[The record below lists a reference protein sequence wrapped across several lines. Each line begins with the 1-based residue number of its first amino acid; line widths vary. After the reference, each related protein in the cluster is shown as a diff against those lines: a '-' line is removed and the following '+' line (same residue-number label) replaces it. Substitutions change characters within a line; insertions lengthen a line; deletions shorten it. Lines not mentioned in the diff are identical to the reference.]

1 MNDPQSHGGFWSK
14 FFSLTIIRIILG
26 LLWMI
31 LALAIVQVATVF
43 ASRNPAAKQFL
54 HDSYLPA
61 LVAIIVAVV
70 AYRLFVRWIERR
82 RAEELSF
89 SNALPQTSA
98 GIVLGTAMFGT
109 TALILW
115 VLNCLQIDGTNR
127 WSVLISA
134 AIGSAIA
141 GVTEEIFFRGI
152 IFRITEQSLGTWF
165 ALIISALLFGA
176 IHLLN
181 KNANLFAGL
190 AIVLEAGIFLAA
202 AYVWSRNLWF
212 VMGAHFA
219 WNFVEGGVFGVA
231 VSGNQSDGLLRG
243 HMSGSTLLSGG
254 AFGAES
260 SIIAIS
266 VCVAVAIVLLI
277 LARRNNRFV
286 KPFWKRLPAVADV

>member
-1 MNDPQSHGGFWSK
+1 MNDASSDRGFWSK
-14 FFSLTIIRIILG
+14 FFGLTIVRIILG
-26 LLWMI
+26 LLWMV
-31 LALAIVQVATVF
+31 LALGLVQVATVL

-54 HDSYLPA
+54 HDTYLPA
-61 LVAIIVAVV
+61 LVAIVVALV

-82 RAEELSF
+82 RADELSF
-89 SNALPQTSA
+89 AKALPQL
-98 GIVLGTAMFGT
+98 GVGVLLGAAMFAT

-115 VLNCLQIDGTNR
+115 LLSCLQIDGTNS

-141 GVTEEIFFRGI
+141 GVTEEILFRGI
-152 IFRITEQSLGTWF
+152 IFRITEKSLGTWL
-165 ALIISALLFGA
+165 ALAISALLFGA

-219 WNFVEGGVFGVA
+219 WNFVEGGIFGVA

-243 HMSGSTLLSGG
+243 HMSGPTLLSGG

-266 VCVAVAIVLLI
+266 VCLVVAIVLLI
-277 LARRNNRFV
+277 LAKRNNQFV
-286 KPFWKRLPAVADV
+286 TPFWKAAASR